1 MYRVLVTLL
10 GALGFL
16 SRFPVGRDDRAWA
29 AFRDTPAAF
38 PVAGYAV
45 GALVALPVFLALA
58 LGTPTPTAAFVLVL
72 GIYLVTGINH
82 ADGIADVGDAAVVH
96 GGPKE
101 RRTVMRDTTVGVGAV
116 LALGVVLVGLALAGL
131 GLAALAGSD
140 PTLPTLVRVAGLV
153 VAAEVGAKLGMAAVV
168 CFGTAAHDG
177 LGSALTERSGPRAF
191 VFPALLSLPTIV
203 LTWPQPA
210 AAVALVA
217 GVAAALAV
225 LRWARAVLGGASGD
239 VLGAT
244 NEIVRV
250 TALHAGVIAWTLS

>member
-1 MYRVLVTLL
+1 MALTLTDGSGAGTDGRPDRNGDGTSDSTHSPDSTYYSASARQSNGVYRVLVTLL

-16 SRFPVGRDDRAWA
+16 SRFPVGRDDHTWA

-45 GALVALPVFLALA
+45 GALVALPV
-58 LGTPTPTAAFVLVL
+58 V
-72 GIYLVTGINH
+72 
-82 ADGIADVGDAAVVH
+82 
-96 GGPKE
+96 
-101 RRTVMRDTTVGVGAV
+101 
-116 LALGVVLVGLALAGL
+116 LALAGL

-191 VFPALLSLPTIV
+191 VFPALLSLPAFA